1 MPAVPAV
8 VQGARP
14 SSQSERRSPLLRLL
28 RRLQGGSEGGAGRPG
43 SAGEGDAEQWDALK
57 EIEAA
62 FLQSWKLEDTI
73 RALNAGQK
81 PTDAEVLRSWLL
93 QHRAHTL
100 DAFLADPSQRR
111 SLGQAAVDDRN
122 RPLLELLLE
131 EPSFSAQ
138 GEGRLAP
145 CCESPAVPS
154 LYWSASRSASIAV
167 AAITKGAG
175 LHVAAAWPVFGGV

>member
-1 MPAVPAV
+1 MPAV

-14 SSQSERRSPLLRLL
+14 TSQSERRSPLLRLL
-28 RRLQGGSEGGAGRPG
+28 RRLQGGPEGGAGRTG
-43 SAGEGDAEQWDALK
+43 SAAEGDAEQWDALR

-62 FLQSWKLEDTI
+62 FLQSWQLEDAI

-81 PTDAEVLRSWLL
+81 PTDAAVLRSWLL

-100 DAFLADPSQRR
+100 DPFLADPAQRR
-111 SLGQAAVDDRN
+111 TLGQAAVDDRI

-145 CCESPAVPS
+145 
-154 LYWSASRSASIAV
+154 L
-167 AAITKGAG
+167 
-175 LHVAAAWPVFGGV
+175 L